1 MGINDASAITFQ
13 NNVDVEFTFNS
24 TLSISLSSADLLIAN
39 LAPGASASSN
49 TITVSVNTNNITGYT
64 LSAKVGDGTTYT
76 NGKLTNATSSTV
88 FNNLSSSSN
97 LTLAQFNDNVWGYAL
112 GTIDSNTTYS
122 GLVYNRDTIINAT
135 TNNTGTAASSGCVS
149 TCSGTNS
156 TYFTIAAKASSTQ
169 ASGDYSNVIIF
180 TVVGNRPPEYLYDK
194 VAELSRGTLAQNNIS
209 LTDAITT
216 PTSTNKATDTS
227 NSGVFIYDAT
237 LRGAVSDASNDHTIY
252 FYRGILETNP
262 GTYGSAGS
270 ANAYPNYVKL
280 SNNTCWRIVR
290 TTGSGGVKM
299 IYNGIWI
306 NSAWTDSSCANSS
319 SSTQLTTRAFASQGT
334 SAESDWYN
342 NMAYVGYTFNN
353 DVTDSTTNTP
363 LSTILGS
370 DTYPEY
376 NNARSNIKT
385 YIEDTWYA
393 SNMTAYTNKLEA
405 SAGYCADRTV
415 YNTSNVLQSESTET
429 LPYSTTT
436 YYFGAKVRSTIAG
449 ATPSYACPRS
459 TVDLYHYVAN
469 STGVSNEL
477 KYPAALLTADEVALA
492 GSGYGAS
499 STNYSAQSFLRSGSS
514 FWLLSPDSRF
524 GHASVFFL
532 NNSGALD
539 FRYVDSTFGVR
550 PAISLIPGTVI
561 TGGSGTATDPWT
573 VE

>member
-1 MGINDASAITFQ
+1 D
-13 NNVDVEFTFNS
+13 
-24 TLSISLSSADLLIAN
+24 
-39 LAPGASASSN
+39 
-49 TITVSVNTNNITGYT
+49 
-64 LSAKVGDGTTYT
+64 
-76 NGKLTNATSSTV
+76 
-88 FNNLSSSSN
+88 NLSSSSN
-97 LTLAQFNDNVWGYAL
+97 LTLSQFNDNVWGYAL

-122 GLVYNRDTIINAT
+122 GLVYNTDTVINAT

-156 TYFTIAAKASSTQ
+156 TNFTIAAKASSTQ

-194 VAELSRGTLAQNNIS
+194 VAELSRGTLAQNSIS

-237 LRGAVSDASNDHTIY
+237 LRGAASDASNDHTIY

-299 IYNGIWI
+299 IYNGT
-306 NSAWTDSSCANSS
+306 WTGSTCANSS
-319 SSTQLTTRAFASQGT
+319 SSAQLTTRSFASKGT
-334 SAESDWYN
+334 SANSTWFR

-363 LSTILGS
+363 LSTIFGS
-370 DTYPEY
+370 DTHPEY
-376 NNARSNIKT
+376 NNTRSNIKA
-385 YIEDTWYA
+385 YIEDIWYA

-415 YNTSNVLQSESTET
+415 YNSSIVLQSESTET
-429 LPYSTTT
+429 LPYSSSTTE
-436 YYFGAKVRSTIAG
+436 YNYAAFGARVRSYTIAG

-459 TVDLYHYVAN
+459 TVDLYRYVVG
-469 STGVSNEL
+469 STGTSNEL

-492 GSGYGAS
+492 GSGWGAS
-499 STNYSAQSFLRSGSS
+499 STNYSAQSFLRSGSH
-514 FWLLSPDSRF
+514 FWLLSPHSRDSS
-524 GHASVFFL
+524 GIANVFIL
-532 NNSGALD
+532 NSGGLLYLD
-539 FRYVDSTFGVR
+539 MFNYSYGVR
-550 PAISLIPGTVI
+550 PAISLIPGTI
-561 TGGSGTATDPWT
+561 ISGGSGIATDPWT